1 MQLWEETVSGLFVV
15 SCVRHAGSWR
25 PGTWSE
31 WLSPR
36 SMEEVRTHRTAEPG
50 MAGKPFR
57 ATFIWSSIISNLQS
71 RVEVKRRRHNLK
83 PYHDCFLGSE
93 AVDVV
98 LTHIT
103 MNRFFGDEA
112 VPRIKAVRLCQ
123 ALMDSRVFE
132 PVGVKV
138 FYKEKKPATFE
149 DSSCSLYRF
158 LSATPA
164 SSSSLANAN
173 SSSTIESGF
182 HAPSMNRNKN
192 DFSSSHERQDV
203 LSYSNHSPVKT
214 DRSLEDVL
222 GNLNLSA
229 SITPQMINLGLS
241 QELVDEV
248 WHQQA
253 VFRLLQLIELP
264 LLEKLLEGR
273 DTSQPP
279 LHGMDSDPD
288 LLYTSSYLDREV
300 LKAFSEAQADE
311 WMSGAVDC
319 LEFLPDERVVE
330 VSRGLAG
337 CADDLPR
344 CKSLLYD
351 ILAQHY
357 GDSQQPPLL
366 SNHIFDIHTGI
377 SELLVNGKQEQAL
390 ESLQLSLKLQ
400 DPRSRE
406 ELRRLLRFMAAAAKP
421 QEVKLHKEIEN
432 RMAVKRSFSSAIVY
446 SKRLSKGK
454 VDLMVL
460 FMMDNHGDL
469 FKIPVSLHKMVSD
482 RIMNI
487 VKGKDPDVIT
497 GSTYCSRVSSKA
509 YSENAEQTT
518 KEELWSLLR
527 SVHENPKLSNKE
539 KRRLLGQFYK
549 GHPELF
555 VQYFGNRLSSMNV
568 LLK

>member
-1 MQLWEETVSGLFVV
+1 M
-15 SCVRHAGSWR
+15 
-25 PGTWSE
+25 
-31 WLSPR
+31 
-36 SMEEVRTHRTAEPG
+36 HRTPEQG

-57 ATFIWSSIISNLQS
+57 ATYIWGSIISNLHT

-83 PYHDCFLGSE
+83 SYHDCFLGSE

-98 LTHIT
+98 LAHIT
-103 MNRFFGDEA
+103 LNRFFGDEA
-112 VPRIKAVRLCQ
+112 VPRYKAIRLCQ

-138 FYKEKKPATFE
+138 FGKEKKRATFE

-158 LSATPA
+158 LSPTT
-164 SSSSLANAN
+164 SSSSSTSLNNAN
-173 SSSTIESGF
+173 SYSTSTIESGYDS
-182 HAPSMNRNKN
+182 PSMNRNKN
-192 DFSSSHERQDV
+192 SYSPTCERQEA
-203 LSYSNHSPVKT
+203 LSYSTHSPVKS
-214 DRSLEDVL
+214 DKSLEDVL
-222 GNLNLSA
+222 GNLNLS
-229 SITPQMINLGLS
+229 STITPQMINLGLS

-264 LLEKLLEGR
+264 LLESLLEGK
-273 DTSQPP
+273 DTSRPL

-319 LEFLPDERVVE
+319 LEFLPDELVVE
-330 VSRGLAG
+330 VSRGLSG
-337 CADDLPR
+337 CTDDLPQ
-344 CKSLLYD
+344 CKRLLYEV
-351 ILAQHY
+351 LAQHY
-357 GDSQQPPLL
+357 RHTQQPPLL
-366 SNHIFDIHTGI
+366 SNHIFEIYSGI

-390 ESLQLSLKLQ
+390 ETLQLSLKLQ
-400 DPRSRE
+400 DSRSRE
-406 ELRRLLRFMAAAAKP
+406 ELRRLLRFMAIAAKP

-446 SKRLSKGK
+446 SRRLSKGK

-460 FMMDNHGDL
+460 FMMDHHCDL

-487 VKGKDPDVIT
+487 MKGKDPDVVT
-497 GSTYCSRVSSKA
+497 GSTYCTRVSAKT
-509 YSENAEQTT
+509 YSENAQKTT
-518 KEELWSLLR
+518 KEEIRSLLQA
-527 SVHENPKLSNKE
+527 VHENPKLSSKE

-549 GHPELF
+549 GHPEIF
-555 VQYFGNRLSSMNV
+555 VQYFGNRLYSVNMV
-568 LLK
+568 LQ